1 MKLYEF
7 QAKNILRGYGV
18 RMPQGRAISRKDDAA
33 KAHAEIG
40 TGRCVIKAQI
50 FAGGRGKSGGILFA
64 NSPAAAEACVAGM
77 LGARIITPQT
87 TPQGAV
93 IQYVLLEE
101 AISITRELYLAI
113 VIDRSLQTPMVIAC
127 GEGGVEIEEVAA
139 KHPDKIRKEPI
150 DVLFGIHPFQVRRL
164 AARLPLTGVSIA
176 KVTSFLVNLFSA
188 FVQNDC
194 SLLEINPLVVTADGE
209 LCPLDVKIDID
220 DNALYRHPEF
230 EPFAACQDASPAEAL
245 ARKHK
250 LNYIGLDGNIGCLV
264 NGAGLAMATM
274 DIIKLHGGAP
284 ANFLDVGGDA
294 SLEQVTQAFRIIL
307 SDPKVKAVLINIFGG
322 IMKCDTIASGIIEA
336 IKGGDVKAPLV
347 VRLEGTNADVAR
359 KILERAGSGIF
370 SVKDMEEAARL
381 AVSKAVE
388 STWGWATPR
397 K

>member
-7 QAKNILRGYGV
+7 QAKNILRGYGIRV
-18 RMPQGRAISRKDDAA
+18 PHGMSISRKEDAA
-33 KAHAEIG
+33 KAYAEIG
-40 TGRCVIKAQI
+40 DVRCVVKAQI

-64 NSPAAAEACVAGM
+64 DSPVEAETRAAGM
-77 LGARIITPQT
+77 LGKRIVTPQT
-87 TPQGAV
+87 TLRGAI

-113 VIDRSLQTPMVIAC
+113 VVDRSLQTPMVVAC

-139 KHPDKIRKEPI
+139 KHPEKIIKESI
-150 DVLFGIHPFQVRRL
+150 DVLFGMHPFQVRRL
-164 AARLPLTGVSIA
+164 AARLPLAGVSTA
-176 KVTSFLVNLFSA
+176 KVNSFLANLFSA
-188 FVQNDC
+188 FIHNDC
-194 SLLEINPLVVTADGE
+194 SLLEINPLAVTADGE
-209 LCPLDVKIDID
+209 LCALDVKMDID

-230 EPFAACQDASPAEAL
+230 EPFAACQDVTPAEAL

-250 LNYIGLDGNIGCLV
+250 LSYIGLDGNIGCLV

-274 DIIKLHGGAP
+274 DIIKLHGGEP

-336 IKGGDVKAPLV
+336 TKDGGVKTPLV

-359 KILERAGSGIF
+359 KIIEGAGSGIF
-370 SVKDMEEAARL
+370 SVQDMEAAARL
-381 AVSKAVE
+381 AVSKAME
-388 STWGWATPR
+388 SN
-397 K
+397 

>member
-7 QAKNILRGYGV
+7 QAKNILRGYGIRV
-18 RMPQGRAISRKDDAA
+18 PQGRAISRKDDAA
-33 KAHAEIG
+33 KAYAEIG
-40 TGRCVIKAQI
+40 DGRCVVKAQI

-64 NSPAAAEACVAGM
+64 ASPVEAETRAAGM
-77 LGARIITPQT
+77 LGARIVTPQT
-87 TPQGAV
+87 THRGAV

-101 AISITRELYLAI
+101 AISITKEMYLAI
-113 VIDRSLQTPMVIAC
+113 VIDRSLQTPMVVAC

-139 KHPDKIRKEPI
+139 KHPEKIIKEPV

-164 AARLPLTGVSIA
+164 AARLLLTGVSIA
-176 KVTSFLVNLFSA
+176 KVNCFLANLFSA
-188 FVQNDC
+188 FIQNDC
-194 SLLEINPLVVTADGE
+194 SLLEINPLVITADGE
-209 LCPLDVKIDID
+209 LCALDVKMDID

-230 EPFAACQDASPAEAL
+230 EPFAACQDATPAEAL

-250 LNYIGLDGNIGCLV
+250 LSYIGLDGNIGCLV

-294 SLEQVTQAFRIIL
+294 SLEQVTQAFKIIL

-336 IKGGDVKAPLV
+336 TKGGGVKTPLI

-359 KILERAGSGIF
+359 KTLERAGSGVF
-370 SVKDMEEAARL
+370 CVKDMEEAARL
-381 AVSKAVE
+381 AVSKAIE
-388 STWGWATPR
+388 SR
-397 K
+397 

>member
-7 QAKNILRGYGV
+7 QAKNILREYGIRV
-18 RMPQGRAISRKDDAA
+18 PQGRAISRKEDAA
-33 KAHAEIG
+33 NAYAEIG
-40 TGRCVIKAQI
+40 AVRCVVKAQI
-50 FAGGRGKSGGILFA
+50 FAGGRGKSGGVLFA
-64 NSPAAAEACVAGM
+64 DSPVEAESRAAGM
-77 LGARIITPQT
+77 LGARIVTPQT
-87 TPQGAV
+87 THRGAI

-113 VIDRSLQTPMVIAC
+113 VIDRSLQTPMVVVC

-139 KHPDKIRKEPI
+139 KYPEKIIKEPI
-150 DVLFGIHPFQVRRL
+150 DVLFGIHPFQIRRL
-164 AARLPLTGVSIA
+164 AARLPLTDASIA
-176 KVTSFLVNLFSA
+176 KVSGFLANLFSA
-188 FVQNDC
+188 FIQNDC
-194 SLLEINPLVVTADGE
+194 SLLEINPLAVTTDGE
-209 LCPLDVKIDID
+209 LCALDVKMDID

-230 EPFAACQDASPAEAL
+230 EPFAAGQDATPAEAL

-250 LNYIGLDGNIGCLV
+250 LSYIGLDGNIGCLV

-322 IMKCDTIASGIIEA
+322 IMKCDTIASAIIEA
-336 IKGGDVKAPLV
+336 TKGGGVKAPLV

-359 KILERAGSGIF
+359 KILEHAGSGIF

-381 AVSKAVE
+381 AVSKAAK
-388 STWGWATPR
+388 STWRWTASR

>member
-7 QAKNILRGYGV
+7 QAKNVLRGYDV
-18 RMPQGRAISRKDDAA
+18 HVPRGRVISRKDEAA

-40 TGRCVIKAQI
+40 AGRCVIKAQI
-50 FAGGRGKSGGILFA
+50 LAGGRGKSGGILFA
-64 NSPAAAEACVAGM
+64 DTPAEAETRVAGM
-77 LGARIITPQT
+77 LGACIVTPQT

-113 VIDRSLQTPMVIAC
+113 VIDRSLQTPMVVAC

-139 KHPDKIRKEPI
+139 KHPDKIIKEPI

-164 AARLPLTGVSIA
+164 AAQLPLAGVSIA
-176 KVTSFLVNLFSA
+176 KVTSFLANLFSA
-188 FVQNDC
+188 FIQNDC
-194 SLLEINPLVVTADGE
+194 SLLEINPLAITADGE
-209 LCPLDVKIDID
+209 LCALDLKMDID

-230 EPFAACQDASPAEAL
+230 DPFVACQDASPAEAL

-250 LNYIGLDGNIGCLV
+250 LSYIGLDGNIGCLV

-274 DIIKLHGGAP
+274 DTIKLHGGAP

-336 IKGGDVKAPLV
+336 IKGGGVKAPLV

-381 AVSKAVE
+381 AVSKAIG
-388 STWGWATPR
+388 SN
-397 K
+397 